1 MCYILNV
8 MGGRL
13 VRIVINY
20 RAFISRGSINWPCVD
35 AVLLCS
41 VKINFID
48 LQKQYFICE
57 LGK

>member
-1 MCYILNV
+1 